1 MGWIFDGMT
10 GFDLFSLIVN
20 NGIVI
25 LIAIITFIYIDRRNV
40 KRMKNQEEVAKVFLL
55 EVYKNCK
62 ETVELFDDDSIAR
75 LIVKK
80 SDFDKTITADAPVK
94 KLENS
99 AFENESIVFDSFK
112 EGVLSKD
119 IFQAYIDMK
128 QAFQKFMFTRITL
141 FDAPEIWKPLRKS
154 FLEKYSYG
162 IKLIQ
167 PDNIEKK

>member
-1 MGWIFDGMT
+1 M
-10 GFDLFSLIVN
+10 
-20 NGIVI
+20 
-25 LIAIITFIYIDRRNV
+25 
-40 KRMKNQEEVAKVFLL
+40 
-55 EVYKNCK
+55 
-62 ETVELFDDDSIAR
+62 FDDDSIAR